1 MQYAIAQASLAA
13 DAGEVPVGAIIVDPQ
28 TGDIVARAANAPI
41 SRNDPCAHAE
51 ILALRAAGQAV
62 GNYRLTGLTLYV
74 TLEPCTMCA
83 GAISHA
89 RIGPMVYGASDP
101 KGGAVD
107 SGVKFYASPTCHH
120 KPAITG
126 GVLAS
131 LCAQELKNFFKIKR
145 LRKKT

>member
-89 RIGPMVYGASDP
+89 RIGRLVYGASDP

-107 SGVKFYASPTCHH
+107 SGVKFYASRTCHH
-120 KPAITG
+120 KPAITSG
-126 GVLAS
+126 ILAEV
-131 LCAQELKNFFKIKR
+131 CAQELKNFFKIKR